1 MQQGLHWSTLRKK
14 PGGSNPPGSESSRS
28 LCDPCRPL
36 STAANA
42 GGVTFLKRRT
52 SSPLVAA
59 LFPAVNADGT
69 TMTCPR
75 VGIPLCRALLG
86 GGQKRAAGN
95 VSSFLSPPFF
105 LALRSSVEAGPH
117 KPVCEGSTPSAATTR
132 SPRRATKRSEVNV
145 PESSNGR
152 TRGFDPRDEGSTPSS
167 GAKALRVQRQLRQK
181 VRAASLGLRPRG
193 MATPPSSGADKHLG
207 VAQSG
212 ESARFGTERLRVRI
226 LPPRLTR
233 GSSSGDGSCLTNRLR
248 RVRSSRP
255 VPTANV
261 AQSAEAAASNPAS

>member
-1 MQQGLHWSTLRKK
+1 VRFPPTALHAVVVQQKNTRSPASGSGCDSRPPLRSNAAGTTLATLRKK

-152 TRGFDPRDEGSTPSS
+152 TRGFDPRDEGPNPSS
-167 GAKALRVQRQLRQK
+167 G
-181 VRAASLGLRPRG
+181 
-193 MATPPSSGADKHLG
+193 THLG
-207 VAQSG
+207 VAQPG
-212 ESARFGTERLRVRI
+212 
-226 LPPRLTR
+226 
-233 GSSSGDGSCLTNRLR
+233 
-248 RVRSSRP
+248 
-255 VPTANV
+255 
-261 AQSAEAAASNPAS
+261 